1 MIQLL
6 YIAIFSEMG
15 LILTLVFRSPLR
27 KFVIMGL
34 DRVKRGRGPV
44 VVKTVSAT
52 IVVLF
57 FSNVYTIV
65 NIQNRK
71 LEAGALNPTDEILMA
86 MNLLQASLLGF
97 MIFLALMID
106 RLHHYIRE
114 LRLLRKAMEA
124 AKKQNRGFED
134 GKNGEGKGLGEEV
147 ETLRSKYDHLLE
159 DNQSLRNQLE
169 SIDQNLSQSGGKK
182 TINGSTTINDE
193 RLVGGFGN
201 RFLLVAMEKMEND
214 KALAV
219 LFDSITSRHHR
230 KLSEFR
236 KLAVPERVLL
246 ICCLA
251 QPAVTCKCHGQPGV
265 TN

>member
-44 VVKTVSAT
+44 VVSTVSAT
-52 IVVLF
+52 IIVLF
-57 FSNVYTIV
+57 FSNIYTIV

-71 LEAGALNPTDEILMA
+71 MEAGALNPTDEILMA

-124 AKKQNRGFED
+124 AKKQ
-134 GKNGEGKGLGEEV
+134 
-147 ETLRSKYDHLLE
+147 
-159 DNQSLRNQLE
+159 
-169 SIDQNLSQSGGKK
+169 
-182 TINGSTTINDE
+182 
-193 RLVGGFGN
+193 
-201 RFLLVAMEKMEND
+201 
-214 KALAV
+214 
-219 LFDSITSRHHR
+219 
-230 KLSEFR
+230 
-236 KLAVPERVLL
+236 
-246 ICCLA
+246 
-251 QPAVTCKCHGQPGV
+251 
-265 TN
+265 